1 MAGPPQK
8 SCPSREHAERVL
20 HLKPHK
26 LCTFEQHAILYC
38 DHDDCVFFN
47 NGLGEEREFDETFKL
62 FGTDCVTDRR
72 PVPAGL
78 VSSSEAG
85 RSLRPI

>member
-1 MAGPPQK
+1 MQF
-8 SCPSREHAERVL
+8 SIVIMM
-20 HLKPHK
+20 
-26 LCTFEQHAILYC
+26 T
-38 DHDDCVFFN
+38 VFFN
-47 NGLGEEREFDETFKL
+47 TALGKEREFYETFKL
-62 FGTDCVTDRR
+62 FGTNCVTDRR